1 MKINVF
7 IKLISIFIIFPI
19 LLTFIMW
26 TESASTL
33 LEVKYEYDEETNK
46 VTAQIISDV
55 ELKDTKPTWKLS
67 TDKKIYTKVFDTN
80 MSYSTP
86 VEDIYGNVIQV
97 NINITQ
103 VRIAKLKMNYI
114 YDETA
119 NQVTAQI
126 ISDIELKY
134 TKPTWSL
141 SQDKKIFTKIYTKN
155 EQYMTTVVD
164 KYNNTI
170 NIEININQ
178 IDMTQPK
185 ITVEYQYNSD
195 ETVTVYLKSNK
206 ILKDTK
212 PTWTL
217 SDDKKTY
224 VKIYKEREQNYKTL
238 VQDTQGN
245 EVTIK
250 IDFECMKLTYNQKD
264 NSAISVRYFYT
275 EHKKAEVEIS
285 SSVKMKNTKPTWKI
299 SGGGYKF
306 TKTYY
311 ADEIYGT
318 TIQDVNGVTKQVNLI
333 INISGRYL
341 NGIDVSHHNGKID
354 WEKVKNAGIDYAIIR
369 CGYGQ
374 DMISQD
380 DKMFEYN
387 ITECERLGIP
397 YGIYIYSYALNVN
410 HVLSEADHVLR
421 LIKGHNPKFGIW
433 LDLED
438 DDYKLN
444 NGMPTNEQFVEMAIK
459 FCDKIKANGYN
470 NAGIY
475 ANIYWL
481 DYKLNDSRLDKYKKW
496 VAQWTGSCTYNKP
509 YQMWQYTD
517 NGSVNGI
524 TGNVDMNIYYK

>member
-26 TESASTL
+26 TESASTS

-103 VRIAKLKMNYI
+103 VRIAKLRMNYI

-224 VKIYKEREQNYKTL
+224 VKIYK
-238 VQDTQGN
+238 
-245 EVTIK
+245 
-250 IDFECMKLTYNQKD
+250 
-264 NSAISVRYFYT
+264 
-275 EHKKAEVEIS
+275 
-285 SSVKMKNTKPTWKI
+285 
-299 SGGGYKF
+299 
-306 TKTYY
+306 
-311 ADEIYGT
+311 
-318 TIQDVNGVTKQVNLI
+318 
-333 INISGRYL
+333 
-341 NGIDVSHHNGKID
+341 
-354 WEKVKNAGIDYAIIR
+354 
-369 CGYGQ
+369 
-374 DMISQD
+374 D
-380 DKMFEYN
+380 D
-387 ITECERLGIP
+387 R
-397 YGIYIYSYALNVN
+397 
-410 HVLSEADHVLR
+410 
-421 LIKGHNPKFGIW
+421 
-433 LDLED
+433 
-438 DDYKLN
+438 
-444 NGMPTNEQFVEMAIK
+444 
-459 FCDKIKANGYN
+459 
-470 NAGIY
+470 
-475 ANIYWL
+475 
-481 DYKLNDSRLDKYKKW
+481 
-496 VAQWTGSCTYNKP
+496 
-509 YQMWQYTD
+509 
-517 NGSVNGI
+517 
-524 TGNVDMNIYYK
+524 